1 MSAASR
7 WGTPVSLIRLEGG
20 DTRRFLHGQSSQ
32 AIELA
37 QPGTCL
43 ATCLISPTARMR
55 GLALVAVD
63 DTGAD
68 LIVIAGDGETIRSG
82 LDRVLFP
89 ADNVRLG
96 AVEPATLWQWQ
107 GDIEAEGAEL
117 LRPGVDL
124 GSGPAAAALLQ
135 RSESGLPSWLESLP
149 QWSSEQVEMNRLHHG
164 LPAAPG
170 ELNDDTNPFE
180 LGLADWV
187 SLNKGCYVGQ
197 ETLAKLATYDGVK
210 QQLRSWQSS
219 ETVEPGTTL
228 NNVAGERAGVVT
240 SAQGNRGLAL
250 IRRSCL
256 DATSLQAGTVSL
268 SLSKPLGFIDPP
280 VGAGGQG

>member
-7 WGTPVSLIRLEGG
+7 WGTPVSLIRLEGS

-37 QPGTCL
+37 KAGDCL
-43 ATCLISPTARMR
+43 PTCLISPTARMR
-55 GLALVAVD
+55 GLALVCID
-63 DTGAD
+63 DAGAD
-68 LIVIAGDGETIRSG
+68 LIVIAGNGEAIRAA

-96 AVEPATLWQWQ
+96 AVQPATLWQWQ
-107 GDIEAEGAEL
+107 GEAQTEDSVL

-124 GSGPAAAALLQ
+124 GSGPNAAVVLQ
-135 RSESGLPSWLESLP
+135 RSGEELPPWLAELP
-149 QWSSEQVEMNRLHHG
+149 GWSSEEVEANRLRHG
-164 LPAAPG
+164 LPAEPS

-180 LGLADWV
+180 LGLAHWV

-210 QQLRSWQSS
+210 QQLRYWESS
-219 ETVEPGTTL
+219 EALKPGTTL
-228 NNVAGERAGVVT
+228 SSAGGERAGVVT
-240 SAQGNRGLAL
+240 SSQGGRGLAL
-250 IRRSCL
+250 IRRSQL
-256 DATSLQAGTVSL
+256 EASTLQAGGSELTIST
-268 SLSKPLGFIDPP
+268 PLAFIAPP
-280 VGAGGQG
+280 TGAGGQG

>member
-107 GDIEAEGAEL
+107 GDIEADGAVL

-135 RSESGLPSWLESLP
+135 RCGSGLPAWLEALP
-149 QWSSEQVEMNRLHHG
+149 QWSSEQVESNRLRHG

-219 ETVEPGTTL
+219 EAVEPGTTL
-228 NNVAGERAGVVT
+228 SNAAGERAGVVT

>member
-1 MSAASR
+1 M
-7 WGTPVSLIRLEGG
+7 
-20 DTRRFLHGQSSQ
+20 
-32 AIELA
+32 
-37 QPGTCL
+37 
-43 ATCLISPTARMR
+43 ATYLISPTARMR
-55 GLALVAVD
+55 ALALVDVD

-68 LIVIAGDGETIRSG
+68 LIVIAGDGEAVRSG

-89 ADNVRLG
+89 ADNVHLG
-96 AVEPATLWQWQ
+96 AMEPATLWQWQ
-107 GDIEAEGAEL
+107 GDIEAEGADL

-135 RSESGLPSWLESLP
+135 RPGSGLPSWLDALP
-149 QWSSEQVEMNRLHHG
+149 QWSAEEVESNRLHHG
-164 LPAAPG
+164 LPATPG

-180 LGLADWV
+180 LGLTDWV

-210 QQLRSWQSS
+210 QQLRFWQSS
-219 ETVEPGTTL
+219 EAVEPGTTL
-228 NNVAGERAGVVT
+228 SNAAGERAGVVT

-280 VGAGGQG
+280 IRGGGQG